1 MPSYD
6 SGSDWKRG
14 RFAGTLKGPQVD
26 VTGRVTSS
34 GVLEADGIGYRTGAG
49 STVTQLTNK
58 STGVTINAKTGTI
71 TMVNAQ
77 LNADTT
83 VSFAVTNSAVGATD
97 LVVLNHNSVATL
109 GSYLLNASTF
119 ASGSFQIDVRNI
131 TTGNLSEAI
140 VIRFAV
146 IKSVNA

>member
-6 SGSDWKRG
+6 AGSDWKRNK
-14 RFAGTLKGPQVD
+14 FAGTVKGPNVD

-58 STGVTINAKTGTI
+58 TTGVTINAKTGTI
-71 TMVNAQ
+71 TMNNAQ
-77 LNADTT
+77 LTT
-83 VSFAVTNSAVGATD
+83 DAIASFAVTNSAVGATD

-109 GSYLLNASTF
+109 GKYLLNASTF
-119 ASGSFQIDVRNI
+119 ASGSFQIDVTNI
-131 TTGNLSEAI
+131 STGSLSEAI